1 MDLWVRLGVNLPLD
15 RFVSEL
21 CGDLDVVI
29 DEGHDGVSRRVLETL
44 HEDHSHGVDVKK
56 FGRSSWR
63 RSNQRELRIPSDF
76 GDNLAQ
82 DTQATEMHL
91 LRALASADVGLR
103 IDLVPCVTH
112 LDGSTS
118 KC

>member
-15 RFVSEL
+15 HFVREL
-21 CGDLDVVI
+21 RGDLDIVI
-29 DEGHDGVSRRVLETL
+29 DEERHGVGRRVLETL
-44 HEDHSHGVDVKK
+44 HEDHSHGVDVKN

-103 IDLVPCVTH
+103 IERVPRIIV
-112 LDGSTS
+112 
-118 KC
+118 